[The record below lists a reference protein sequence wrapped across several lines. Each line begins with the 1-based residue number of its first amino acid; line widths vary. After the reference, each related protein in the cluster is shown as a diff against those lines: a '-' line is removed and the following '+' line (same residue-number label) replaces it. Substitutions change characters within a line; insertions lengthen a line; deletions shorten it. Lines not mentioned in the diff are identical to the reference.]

1 MLTSWRSTL
10 KTKCLFKAAVL
21 CIILLW
27 IPNETQ
33 SSDKKGVV
41 CLAQALYH
49 EARGESL
56 KGKLWVAKVVFNRG
70 DDLCRVIYSP
80 HQFPWT
86 TGVVT
91 YDRYH
96 YNLAQVIVR
105 NPQLLP
111 KTRATHFH
119 NLTVDPGWH
128 DLEYITTI
136 KNHKFYAKKASSSRS
151 KKPGSKKAQTRR

>member
-1 MLTSWRSTL
+1 M

-21 CIILLW
+21 CITLLW
-27 IPNETQ
+27 IPNKVQ
-33 SSDKKGVV
+33 STDKKGVV

-70 DDLCRVIYSP
+70 NDLCSVIYSP
-80 HQFPWT
+80 HQFSWT
-86 TGVVT
+86 TGKVT
-91 YDRYH
+91 YDHYH
-96 YNLAQVIVR
+96 YNLAQVIIR

-136 KNHKFYAKKASSSRS
+136 KNHKFYAKKAISSRS
-151 KKPGSKKAQTRR
+151 KKPGPKKAETRR